1 MQYFLGID
9 IGTYESK
16 GVLTD
21 KDGFVLASA
30 THPHKMLI
38 LEPGWAEHRPE
49 EDWWNDFVTITK
61 TILKSSQINPKNI
74 SCIATSAIGPC
85 MLPVS
90 PQGEPL
96 MNALK
101 NSLLSNGISVENIGI
116 VTSPLL
122 YYAAKKHSSK
132 SGIMVTG
139 SHNPKEYNGIKMII
153 DDEPVSGKEIFE
165 LIGTI
170 NNITN
175 KGTSSV
181 NEDVIDNYIE
191 EVKSKSIQSK
201 YEIKV
206 VIDCG
211 NGAAGVIAPKLFKA
225 LGFNVVE
232 IYSEVDGNFPN
243 HHPDPGNPENLKD
256 LSDKVLSEKAN
267 IGLAFDGDG
276 DRLGV
281 VDNLGNL
288 VWADQYMLLLCTE
301 IANLYDNP
309 KIIMDVKCSKVFFD
323 EAKKLNCDPIMS
335 KTGHSPI
342 KEKMKELKS
351 PLSGEMSG
359 HVCYADDFYG
369 YDDAMYVALR
379 LLRIL
384 CNQEKSLNELI
395 NIYPKTYS
403 TPETRFDVDET
414 KKFLIIE
421 EIKERIKNTEGKI
434 IDIDGIRVENDDGWF
449 LMRASNTQN
458 QLTCRAESTSQEG
471 LKSLIAI
478 IENQL
483 SLSGVNYKFTV

>member
-1 MQYFLGID
+1 MNNKI
-9 IGTYESK
+9 S
-16 GVLTD
+16 D
-21 KDGFVLASA
+21 KDKKDWEDFIKSNERLEDKDNKIYKKKPKYEETLDLHGYGLRDANIAV
-30 THPHKMLI
+30 KNLI
-38 LEPGWAEHRPE
+38 
-49 EDWWNDFVTITK
+49 
-61 TILKSSQINPKNI
+61 INSYN
-74 SCIATSAIGPC
+74 
-85 MLPVS
+85 
-90 PQGEPL
+90 
-96 MNALK
+96 
-101 NSLLSNGISVENIGI
+101 
-116 VTSPLL
+116 
-122 YYAAKKHSSK
+122 
-132 SGIMVTG
+132 
-139 SHNPKEYNGIKMII
+139 NGIKKIKII
-153 DDEPVSGKEIFE
+153 TGK
-165 LIGTI
+165 GNRS
-170 NNITN
+170 NNIKDPYKSN
-175 KGTSSV
+175 KLGIFPKNMEQLV
-181 NEDVIDNYIE
+181 EVVKDNHC
-191 EVKSKSIQSK
+191 
-201 YEIKV
+201 
-206 VIDCG
+206 D
-211 NGAAGVIAPKLFKA
+211 
-225 LGFNVVE
+225 
-232 IYSEVDGNFPN
+232 
-243 HHPDPGNPENLKD
+243 
-256 LSDKVLSEKAN
+256 

-281 VDNLGNL
+281 VDNLGYL

-483 SLSGVNYKFTV
+483 SQSGVNYKFTV